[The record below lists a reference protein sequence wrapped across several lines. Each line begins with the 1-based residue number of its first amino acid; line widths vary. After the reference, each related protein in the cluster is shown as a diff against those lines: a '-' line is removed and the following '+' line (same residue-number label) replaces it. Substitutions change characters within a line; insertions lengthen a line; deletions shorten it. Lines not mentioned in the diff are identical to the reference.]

1 MPIKILL
8 AMDDSE
14 SALRAASLVADS
26 FHPESRVT
34 LFNVD
39 VDTAAR
45 FQRESPAISP
55 HFEARRD
62 RIVALEE
69 KRHGQVAAAMAKARE
84 RMLRAGFGTEQVEI
98 RTAPQKLGVARDIL
112 TEARTGY
119 DLIVMGRRGPASVK
133 GFFQDSV
140 SARVFTYA
148 KDMPV
153 LVAP

>member
-1 MPIKILL
+1 MPTKILL

-14 SALRAASLVADS
+14 SALRAVSLVADS

-34 LFNVD
+34 LFNVG
-39 VDTAAR
+39 VDAAAR
-45 FQRESPAISP
+45 FQRDSPAISP
-55 HFEARRD
+55 HFKARQD

-69 KRHGQVAAAMAKARE
+69 KRQGQVAAAMTRARE

-98 RTAPQKLGVARDIL
+98 RVVPQKQGVARDIL
-112 TEARTGY
+112 AEARTGY
-119 DLIVMGRRGPASVK
+119 DLVVMGRRGPASVK

-148 KDMPV
+148 KDMAV
-153 LVAP
+153 LIAP